1 MEAKFASLVR
11 FLKYRRGKFKKMWIQ
26 LLYLLHTSY
35 FLHVSVKVLW
45 FQMHDLLN
53 KPNNTSNV
61 LSYLSK
67 QYLSMHLHWW
77 LLCPPRKF
85 LWNAIYQ
92 KLDNKSI
99 CLYNVCIVDCWKF
112 LWQIKILHE
121 QKTFEW
127 NKEWVGLFLLCSTSY
142 PCGKMILIIL
152 LWTRY

>member
-1 MEAKFASLVR
+1 MQASLD
-11 FLKYRRGKFKKMWIQ
+11 FWSIAEESLKKCESNFCTSCIPLTFCMC
-26 LLYLLHTSY
+26 LLI
-35 FLHVSVKVLW
+35 KVLW
-45 FQMHDLLN
+45 FKMHDLLN
-53 KPNNTSNV
+53 KPNNTSNL

-99 CLYNVCIVDCWKF
+99 CLYNVCIVDCSKF
-112 LWQIKILHE
+112 LWQIKILHK